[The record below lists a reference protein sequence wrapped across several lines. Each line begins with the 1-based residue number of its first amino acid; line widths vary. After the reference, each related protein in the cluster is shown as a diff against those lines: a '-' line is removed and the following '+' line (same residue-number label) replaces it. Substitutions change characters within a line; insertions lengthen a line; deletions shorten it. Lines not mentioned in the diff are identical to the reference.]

1 MHSAVIRGFPDL
13 AEFLLEKGAD
23 ANARVTFG
31 RFVNYTPLQMAYEMN
46 KAHDAGKVY
55 EQIINVLKQHGAK

>member
-1 MHSAVIRGFPDL
+1 
-13 AEFLLEKGAD
+13 
-23 ANARVTFG
+23 
-31 RFVNYTPLQMAYEMN
+31 MAYEMN